1 MNNEEKIL
9 GLLEKMDERLINL
22 EQGQVTMQTDIAGL
36 KQGQLTLETDLRK
49 LNQTVAVIEVEHGKK
64 LNALMDGNKDLNRKA
79 DTLQATVD
87 DMAPT
92 VTALDVLHQ
101 MRGNK

>member
-9 GLLEKMDERLINL
+9 GLLEKMDERQNKTDSLL
-22 EQGQVTMQTDIAGL
+22 EAIQSDIAEL
-36 KQGQLTLETDLRK
+36 KEDTRTI
-49 LNQTVAVIEVEHGKK
+49 NQRVAVIEVEHSKK
-64 LNALMDGNKDLNRKA
+64 LNALVDGYKDLNRKA

-92 VTALDVLHQ
+92 VTALDVLHH
-101 MRGNK
+101 MRGNKSNL

>member
-9 GLLEKMDERLINL
+9 TLLEA
-22 EQGQVTMQTDIAGL
+22 MQSDIAEL
-36 KQGQLTLETDLRK
+36 KKDTRTI
-49 LNQTVAVIEVEHGKK
+49 NQRVAVIEVEHGKK
-64 LNALMDGNKDLNRKA
+64 LNALVDGYKDLNRKA

-101 MRGNK
+101 MRGDK

>member
-9 GLLEKMDERLINL
+9 ELLEKMDERFRKMD
-22 EQGQVTMQTDIAGL
+22 ERQSTF
-36 KQGQLTLETDLRK
+36 EEELRK
-49 LNQTVAVIEVEHGKK
+49 LNQAVAVIEVEHGKK
-64 LNALMDGNKDLNRKA
+64 LNALVDGYKDLNRKA